1 MKTSVNT
8 KWTKDMG
15 FDALV
20 TGHLLKMDAGVESGG
35 KDQGPRPKPLL
46 LAALSGCSGM
56 DIVSILKKM
65 KVMDYDFEIQIDADT
80 MDEHPMVYNEIDLV
94 FRFSGIDLPE
104 EKVKKAVSLSTE
116 KYCAVNAMLGK
127 TAKINVKIYIND
139 SEVML

>member
-20 TGHLLKMDAGVESGG
+20 SGHHLKMDAGVESGG
-35 KDQGPRPKPLL
+35 HDAGPRPKPLL

-65 KVMDYDFEIQIDADT
+65 KIVDYDFEIQIEADT
-80 MDEHPMVYNEIDLV
+80 VDEHPMVYKEIDLV
-94 FRFSGIDLPE
+94 FRFMGSDLPE
-104 EKVKKAVSLSTE
+104 DKVVKAVTLSTE
-116 KYCAVNAMLGK
+116 KYCAVNAMLSK
-127 TAKINVKIYIND
+127 TAQINVKIYIND
-139 SEVML
+139 SEVKL